1 MTVNR
6 FVLYPVK
13 IKLHTTNDFS
23 FIVEFC
29 AGPKEGQE
37 DAGSA
42 SFALSYSTAL
52 DLANAIIKIASKGGK
67 VFKRGNTLKITV
79 H

>member
-1 MTVNR
+1 MTTNK

-13 IKLHTTNDFS
+13 VKLYTTNDGS

-29 AGPKEGQE
+29 AGIKEGE
-37 DAGSA
+37 VDEGSA
-42 SFALSYSTAL
+42 SFVLSDSTAL
-52 DLANAIIKIASKGGK
+52 NLANSIMKLSAKKDKSRET
-67 VFKRGNTLKITV
+67 VKITV

>member
-1 MTVNR
+1 MTVNK

-13 IKLHTTNDFS
+13 TKLYTTNDSS

-29 AGPKEGQE
+29 AGPKEGQAE
-37 DAGSA
+37 EGSA
-42 SFALSYSTAL
+42 SFALSHETGLAL
-52 DLANAIIKIASKGGK
+52 AKAILKLASKRGK
-67 VFKRGNTLKITV
+67 AVKITV